1 VSKLIKDI
9 AARVGIESNGETESR
24 VADDQLR
31 LVWHHATSAT
41 LLATAFAL
49 VMAYTFWDT
58 VGGSAA
64 QAWVAAKLL
73 VIAPRIVYSQ
83 QFRRNGFPGG
93 PGWRQATYWMLA
105 LDGAVWGVAGLRL
118 MQTDV
123 NSAALVIASLCGVAS
138 VASFGLQA
146 RAMAATIYVVPI
158 IAPMVG
164 GLLLRGDS
172 FGVYCA
178 IGLTLFLAALLSS
191 ARRFDAALAETFL
204 LRMHAANVSG
214 DRTRALELAER
225 QSAVKSQ
232 LLGTVS
238 HELRTPIHGM
248 LGIARLVHV
257 ESRDLET
264 KKRMELIESSGT
276 HLLGLVTDLID
287 VSRLSSGHMRV
298 QELAFDLA
306 NEIERI
312 ADIYTVRAAEKG
324 LTFTC
329 DSQQLSSTTWVTGDP
344 VRVRQVL
351 HNLIGNAIKFTEKG
365 WVNLTVSAEP
375 DGKIVFEVRD
385 TGVGIPDEQQTT
397 IFEAFRQLG
406 DTATRREGTGLGLTI
421 AREVAKLLG
430 GDITVK
436 SRLGF
441 GSIFR
446 FTTPLRPA
454 SMPVP
459 NRPKPGDAQEDA
471 LAQFSGRVLL
481 VEDNDVNALIA
492 GSMLANEGHEV
503 ERVDS
508 GPEAVRRALR
518 DIDRPDI
525 VLMDCMLPGMDGFEA
540 TRSIRTQ
547 ERAMGLPRIPIIALS
562 AIVDDDGA
570 SKRSTDAGMDD
581 ALGKPFSAEQLRK
594 VMRPWLAL
602 RASERQAAAD
612 RAAKRSEHSGDFH

>member
-1 VSKLIKDI
+1 VAIAIKET
-9 AARVGIESNGETESR
+9 AEKVGIVLDADTESR

-31 LVWHHATSAT
+31 LVWHHATTAT
-41 LLATAFAL
+41 VVSTAFAL
-49 VMAYTFWDT
+49 VMAWNFWET
-58 VGGSAA
+58 VAAPVA
-64 QAWVAAKLL
+64 QAWVVAKVL
-73 VIAPRIVYSQ
+73 VVLPRIAYAQ
-83 QFRRNGFPGG
+83 AFRRAGFPGG
-93 PGWRQATYWMLA
+93 SGWRQVTFWLLA
-105 LDGAVWGVAGLRL
+105 ADGIVWGLAGFRL

-123 NSAALVIASLCGVAS
+123 ANAALVIASLCGVAS

-146 RAMAATIYVVPI
+146 HAMAATAYVVPI
-158 IAPMVG
+158 MAPMIL
-164 GLLLRGDS
+164 GLASRGDP
-172 FGVYCA
+172 FGIYCA
-178 IGLTLFLAALLSS
+178 VGLSLYLLALLAS
-191 ARRFDAALAETFL
+191 ARRSDASLAETFL
-204 LRMHAANVSG
+204 LRMHAANVSA
-214 DRTRALELAER
+214 DRKRALELAER

-264 KKRMELIESSGT
+264 KKRMELVESSGT

-287 VSRLSSGHMRV
+287 VSRLSSGQMRI

-306 NEIERI
+306 NEVERI

-329 DSQQLSSTTWVTGDP
+329 ESQLPGVAWVQGDP

-351 HNLIGNAIKFTEKG
+351 HNLIGNAIKFTDKG
-365 WVNLTVSAEP
+365 WVHLMVSVEA
-375 DGKIVFEVRD
+375 GGTTVFEVRD
-385 TGVGIPDEQQTT
+385 TGVGIPEDQQAVV
-397 IFEAFRQLG
+397 FEAFHQVG
-406 DTATRREGTGLGLTI
+406 EVGSSRREGTGLGLTI

-446 FTTPLRPA
+446 FTTPLPPA
-454 SMPVP
+454 TTPIAE
-459 NRPKPGDAQEDA
+459 RQKTDDA
-471 LAQFSGRVLL
+471 LDGDGHGFHGRVLL

-503 ERVDS
+503 ERVDT
-508 GPEAVRRALR
+508 GAEAVRRALR
-518 DIDRPDI
+518 DTDRPDV

-547 ERAMGLPRIPIIALS
+547 ERALGLPRIPIIALS

-612 RAAKRSEHSGDFH
+612 RARTRSEHSGGLL